1 MPLLLL
7 LLLSDPTIT
16 SQTRDADHHVIV
28 AEFGADLDRAALQAQ
43 LQREAERLCAGRHPR
58 FGEYRFQ
65 TDQPIED
72 PRPASTRTR
81 VEQDLSCV
89 EQGTVEPQMPPPAPS
104 TPVDTAA
111 LFHA

>member
-89 EQGTVEPQMPPPAPS
+89 EQGGG
-104 TPVDTAA
+104 VDRCRGSWRRHLRLHRA